1 MVEHSITWPNWPKQ
15 TFGFLGKNIFLTPP
29 PLTHCAFSGGTII
42 LAEEWATIKKSRL
55 VDVCEGIILW
65 GCLQPVWQCT
75 PWRWSFQEML
85 HLYLVMLCLILMALL
100 SLRASG
106 RDDATLYLLFL
117 PQQKYCRHG
126 PSAKNH
132 PEIFLLPKVST
143 LSTTPS
149 MLSMSTMLTMSINA
163 NTVLTLC
170 NVGALCNNSLLHVPA
185 QGKHRKNCESCPH
198 KLPGK
203 SSLNNGSVRPVCPLG
218 SL

>member
-1 MVEHSITWPNWPKQ
+1 MRRNHLLRLPPACVTMYSLTLVFSRDVAPLPRHVMPHTDGAVIVKSI
-15 TFGFLGKNIFLTPP
+15 
-29 PLTHCAFSGGTII
+29 C
-42 LAEEWATIKKSRL
+42 
-55 VDVCEGIILW
+55 
-65 GCLQPVWQCT
+65 
-75 PWRWSFQEML
+75 
-85 HLYLVMLCLILMALL
+85 
-100 SLRASG
+100 SG
-106 RDDATLYLLFL
+106 RDDGTLYLLFL

-132 PEIFLLPKVST
+132 PEIFLLLKVYT

-163 NTVLTLC
+163 NRVLTLC

-185 QGKHRKNCESCPH
+185 QGKLRKNCESCPH